1 MAVSDLNASFR
12 DFYRSPSQKIKSAGY
27 KFVMPLILFL
37 SIHYHSNNIY
47 IAQYHAY
54 TEVRRVWLIG
64 DPYINLIPCIV
75 RNGPVHHIIFT
86 SPPSKVDRTPTLHT
100 CDQTPVDGL
109 VGPKSYMVE
118 LELVPTY
125 VETYLD
131 TFRVKANFESISP
144 TLFVRLSLLSR
155 HLT

>member
-1 MAVSDLNASFR
+1 MHLSEISIGHLVKKLNLLDTSLLCHSFS
-12 DFYRSPSQKIKSAGY
+12 FCQ
-27 KFVMPLILFL
+27 
-37 SIHYHSNNIY
+37 SIIIQIIY